1 MSVTGGET
9 PGREKTPRFP
19 ERSDAAEKA
28 RRDGQRPGKTDPGST
43 RGAEAAREADPPGKT
58 RPPRPDR
65 FLRMLGLCRRA
76 GRCIIGSA
84 QVFASMR
91 KDPPLLVIAA
101 GTASPASAKKIRTMC
116 AYYQVP
122 LLVSPYTGEALAA
135 AVGKDSAVA
144 AVGIRDARF
153 AEELIKSSGKEVSV
167 LAGTGR

>member
-1 MSVTGGET
+1 MSETDGGT
-9 PGREKTPRFP
+9 PGREDTSRFSG
-19 ERSDAAEKA
+19 RSDPAKKA
-28 RRDGQRPGKTDPGST
+28 RIDRQRIGTSDSEST
-43 RGAEAAREADPPGKT
+43 PGAEAARTADPPGKT

-91 KDPPLLVIAA
+91 KEPPLLVIAA

-122 LLVSPYTGEALAA
+122 LLVLPYTGETLAR